1 MFGELRPLAKAAGV
15 RHRADVL
22 AYAQQLP
29 AIKKARRDSNE

>member
-1 MFGELRPLAKAAGV
+1 MFDELRPVAKAARI
-15 RHRADVL
+15 RHRADGL